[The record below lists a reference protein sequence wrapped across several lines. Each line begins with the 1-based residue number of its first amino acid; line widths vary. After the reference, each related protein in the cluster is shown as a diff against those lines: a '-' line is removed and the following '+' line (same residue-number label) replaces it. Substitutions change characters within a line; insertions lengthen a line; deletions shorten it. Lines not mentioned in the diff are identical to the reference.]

1 MQSPRNCTTVLY
13 VFIQDHLLGGS
24 PGYCLATQYWQQS
37 WQRPTG
43 RLTGRL
49 IAFSGSAR
57 GHKSGLSS
65 FPTVHFCAIAHEVS
79 PLLITVG
86 WLWEKTDPCWDLEL
100 TACFEGIVLCVR
112 PSPRGLISYSR
123 ECAEL
128 YAACKSMP
136 GNIEQGWWSMYFT
149 Q

>member
-1 MQSPRNCTTVLY
+1 MQGPRNCTSVLY

-49 IAFSGSAR
+49 IAFSGPAR
-57 GHKSGLSS
+57 GRKSGLSG
-65 FPTVHFCAIAHEVS
+65 FPTARFCAVAHEVS

-86 WLWEKTDPCWDLEL
+86 WLWEKTDPPWDLEL
-100 TACFEGIVLCVR
+100 TLRSTFR
-112 PSPRGLISYSR
+112 PVSEIML
-123 ECAEL
+123 
-128 YAACKSMP
+128 KSVKSEKMVEFA
-136 GNIEQGWWSMYFT
+136 IFFT
-149 Q
+149 LRKL